1 MARRLSKIV
10 TRTGDDGTTG
20 LGDGSRTVKDSPRVE
35 ALGEIDE
42 LNSQIGLVIALG
54 APSEHRPLLQEIQQ
68 RLFDAG
74 GELSLPG
81 RQLLGDPAL
90 LALEQRLDALN
101 QELPPLTEFVLP
113 GGCPAA
119 AACHV
124 ARSVCRRAERRLVR
138 LGRQE
143 QVNSTLL
150 KYMNRLSDLLFV
162 LARCLAR
169 SADPQEILWQP
180 PEKTP

>member
-42 LNSQIGLVIALG
+42 LNSQIGLVLALG

-68 RLFDAG
+68 RLFDVG
-74 GELSLPG
+74 GELSLPD

-90 LALEQRLDALN
+90 LAL
-101 QELPPLTEFVLP
+101 
-113 GGCPAA
+113 
-119 AACHV
+119 
-124 ARSVCRRAERRLVR
+124 
-138 LGRQE
+138 
-143 QVNSTLL
+143 NS
-150 KYMNRLSDLLFV
+150 D
-162 LARCLAR
+162 
-169 SADPQEILWQP
+169 
-180 PEKTP
+180 

>member
-1 MARRLSKIV
+1 MAKRLSKIV

-20 LGDGSRTVKDSPRVE
+20 LGDGSRTPKDSPRVE
-35 ALGEIDE
+35 ALGAIDE

-54 APSEHRPLLQEIQQ
+54 APPELRQLLQEVQQ

-74 GELSLPG
+74 GELSLVGP
-81 RQLLGDPAL
+81 QLLGETAL
-90 LALEQRLDALN
+90 LALERQLEALN
-101 QELPPLTEFVLP
+101 RDLPPLTEFVLP

-124 ARSVCRRAERRLVR
+124 ARSVCRRAERQLIR

-143 QVNSTLL
+143 QVHSTLL
-150 KYMNRLSDLLFV
+150 KYLNRLSDLLFV
-162 LARCLAR
+162 MARCLAR
-169 SADPQEILWQP
+169 DADPLEILWQP
-180 PEKTP
+180 PEKTQ

>member
-1 MARRLSKIV
+1 MAKRLSKIV

-35 ALGEIDE
+35 ALGELDE
-42 LNSQIGLVIALG
+42 LNSQIGLVTALG
-54 APSEHRPLLQEIQQ
+54 APAEFRQLLQEIQQ

-81 RQLLGDPAL
+81 RQLVGEPAL

-101 QELPPLTEFVLP
+101 RDLPPLSEFVLP

-124 ARSVCRRAERRLVR
+124 ARSVCRRAERRLIR
-138 LGRQE
+138 LARQE

-150 KYMNRLSDLLFV
+150 KYLNRLSDLLFV

-169 SADPQEILWQP
+169 GADPREILWQP
-180 PEKTP
+180 PEKTQ

>member
-1 MARRLSKIV
+1 MAMRLTKIV
-10 TRTGDDGTTG
+10 TRSGDDGTTG
-20 LGDGSRTVKDSPRVE
+20 LGDGSRTSKDSPRVE

-54 APSEHRPLLQEIQQ
+54 TPPNLRELLQEIQQ

-81 RQLLGDPAL
+81 RQLLGEPAL
-90 LALEQRLDALN
+90 LALEQRLEELN
-101 QELPPLTEFVLP
+101 LGLPPLTEFVLP
-113 GGCPAA
+113 GGSPAA

-124 ARSVCRRAERRLVR
+124 ARSVCRRAERRLIW

-143 QVNSTLL
+143 RVNPTLL
-150 KYMNRLSDLLFV
+150 KYLNRLSDLLFV
-162 LARCLAR
+162 VARCLAR
-169 SADPQEILWQP
+169 TANPQETLWQG
-180 PEKTP
+180 PEKNP